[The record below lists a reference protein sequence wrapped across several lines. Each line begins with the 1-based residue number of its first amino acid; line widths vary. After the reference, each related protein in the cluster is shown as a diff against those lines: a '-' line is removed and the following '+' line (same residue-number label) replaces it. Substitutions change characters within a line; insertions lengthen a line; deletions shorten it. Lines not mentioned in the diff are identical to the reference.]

1 MELSKQQMWKI
12 KVEIKKKQTSIFHLL
27 SHLKENKN
35 LADDSQ

>member
-1 MELSKQQMWKI
+1 MEPSKQQMWKI
-12 KVEIKKKQTSIFHLL
+12 KVEIKKKTSIFHLL